1 MNKNNSYKK
10 VIVSLSGAALLTVGL
25 SQMPNNVLNNTPVQV
40 SAAKKS
46 KVIGAN
52 SAIYRLKG
60 KKMVKT
66 GTVLK
71 VGKKVSVSSKK
82 TVKGKVYYKIGK
94 NQYIKAVNVDG
105 KNRNTAKKT
114 VLYTRKGKVIKSS
127 KIAKGQKVTI
137 YGAAVTIKGKKY
149 YSTKLGYIKASAL
162 AKKEPA
168 IDNNNVEKPNE
179 NNTTPTDKPDSGNNT
194 ASTNNSNS
202 TSVPSTGGSSSTSP
216 SVPTVDPVQAAK
228 DKAVAKIKDAA
239 TVAKAQI
246 AGNKNLTE
254 DQQKAATDAI
264 TEAVDKANTA
274 VNAAKTA
281 DDVTKAEK
289 DATDAINKTVELQA
303 AKNKAIENI
312 NAKATEDKDKI
323 AGNKNLSKDQ
333 QKAATDAI
341 TEAVDKA
348 NAAVNAAKTAD
359 DVTKAETDAT
369 DAINNAVNK
378 ANDEA
383 AKNLQDAKD
392 AAVGKIKDAAKE
404 AEDKIA
410 GNKNLTEEQQKT
422 ATDAIKKAVTDA
434 IGQDE
439 KSGTVNAATTTDD
452 ATKAGTDATDTIN
465 NAVKDANALADKNLQ
480 DAKDTAVKDIKEA
493 QDDAVN
499 LVKSSPLTDD
509 EKQTAINQIED
520 IVKAALGE
528 QKDGKSGSINDAKT
542 LADVKKAVNEAKAN
556 CELVGNKLVSNDLA
570 KQEGDFVTKAVAK
583 LDDGDAKT
591 AAPDKITKAVKAAKD
606 AIASAKSQA
615 DLDKAEADFQNAL
628 NDAVPFAKQQEY
640 AIDTINN
647 AVKTAKDEI
656 NNDDWMSEDEKNAT
670 LSEIDTVV
678 KLALGEN
685 QDGTSGDVHDAT
697 TTSDIFTAV
706 NTVLAICRVKQ
717 TSDSLKKQQ
726 EAAIKEINQAAGDAI
741 QAVNDTPASA
751 ENKQAAIDRINAI
764 VKNALGEQ
772 KDGSTGDIHDAKSG
786 SEVIVIKNK
795 AINACKLE
803 EDKLTSSEL
812 VSQVSDFASKSATKM
827 DDGDAKTAAPDK
839 ITKAAKT
846 AKDAIA
852 SAKSQADLDKAEA
865 DFQNALND
873 AVPFAKQQE
882 YAVDTIKKAAE
893 DAKTVINNN
902 ANLSKDEK
910 DAALSKID
918 TVVKVAL
925 GEKQDG
931 TSGDV
936 HDAKT
941 TSDIFTAVN
950 MVLATCESG
959 KTDSSLKEQ
968 KDAAIKEINQ
978 AADDAIHTVTGSPA
992 STENKQAAVDRINAI
1007 VKDALGKQKD
1017 GSAGSI
1023 HDAISED
1030 EINSIK
1036 EQVAK
1041 ECELAGKKLASSE
1054 LVSQV
1059 SDFASKSVAKMD
1071 DGDAK
1076 TAAPDKIA
1084 KAVKDAKDAIANAK
1098 TQAELDKAEADFQSA
1113 LNDAVP
1119 FAKQQAYTV
1128 DSINNAVKTAKDK
1141 IKNDGLLTDSD
1152 KEEKLAQIDAVV
1164 KAALGDQKDG
1174 TSGDVHDA
1182 TTTNDLLLAQNSVI
1196 TVCNQI

>member
-216 SVPTVDPVQAAK
+216 SVPTVDPVQTAK
-228 DKAVAKIKDAA
+228 K
-239 TVAKAQI
+239 Q
-246 AGNKNLTE
+246 
-254 DQQKAATDAI
+254 
-264 TEAVDKANTA
+264 
-274 VNAAKTA
+274 
-281 DDVTKAEK
+281 
-289 DATDAINKTVELQA
+289 
-303 AKNKAIENI
+303 AIENI
-312 NAKATEDKDKI
+312 TAKAKEAQDKI
-323 AGNKNLSKDQ
+323 AGNKNLTDKQQSKAKEDID
-333 QKAATDAI
+333 KAVKDATDEK
-341 TEAVDKA
+341 TGT
-348 NAAVNAAKTAD
+348 VNAAKTTD
-359 DVTKAETDAT
+359 DVKKAETDAT

-383 AKNLQDAKD
+383 TKNLQDAKD
-392 AAVGKIKDAAKE
+392 AAVGKIKDAAKV
-404 AEDKIA
+404 AQAQIA

-439 KSGTVNAATTTDD
+439 KSGAVNAATTTDVV
-452 ATKAGTDATDTIN
+452 TKAGNDATDTIN

-480 DAKDTAVKDIKEA
+480 DAKDTAVKDIKEE

-591 AAPDKITKAVKAAKD
+591 AAPDKIAKAVKDAKD
-606 AIASAKSQA
+606 AIANAKTQA

-678 KLALGEN
+678 KLALGEKK
-685 QDGTSGDVHDAT
+685 DGTSGDVHDAT

-706 NTVLAICRVKQ
+706 NTVLATCRVKQ

-786 SEVIVIKNK
+786 SEVSVIKNK
-795 AINACKLE
+795 AIMACKLE

-968 KDAAIKEINQ
+968 KDAATKEINQ

-992 STENKQAAVDRINAI
+992 SKEDMQAAVDRINAI

-1023 HDAISED
+1023 HDAMSED
-1030 EINSIK
+1030 EINTIK
-1036 EQVAK
+1036 EQVTK
-1041 ECELAGKKLASSE
+1041 ECEFEGKKLSSSE

-1059 SDFASKSVAKMD
+1059 SDFASKSVANMD

-1076 TAAPDKIA
+1076 TAAPAKIA
-1084 KAVKDAKDAIANAK
+1084 KAVKDAKDAIANARS
-1098 TQAELDKAEADFQSA
+1098 QAELDKAEADFQSA

-1128 DSINNAVKTAKDK
+1128 DSINNAVKAAKDK
-1141 IKNDGLLTDSD
+1141 VKNDGLLTESD
-1152 KEEKLAQIDAVV
+1152 KKEKLAQIDAVV

>member
-1 MNKNNSYKK
+1 MNKNNLYKK
-10 VIVSLSGAALLTVGL
+10 LIVSLSGAALLAVGL
-25 SQMPNNVLNNTPVQV
+25 SQMPNNVLNNMPVEV
-40 SAAKKS
+40 SAAKKT

-216 SVPTVDPVQAAK
+216 SVPTVDYVKAAK
-228 DKAVAKIKDAA
+228 DQAV
-239 TVAKAQI
+239 
-246 AGNKNLTE
+246 E
-254 DQQKAATDAI
+254 D
-264 TEAVDKANTA
+264 
-274 VNAAKTA
+274 
-281 DDVTKAEK
+281 
-289 DATDAINKTVELQA
+289 
-303 AKNKAIENI
+303 
-312 NAKATEDKDKI
+312 
-323 AGNKNLSKDQ
+323 
-333 QKAATDAI
+333 
-341 TEAVDKA
+341 
-348 NAAVNAAKTAD
+348 
-359 DVTKAETDAT
+359 
-369 DAINNAVNK
+369 
-378 ANDEA
+378 
-383 AKNLQDAKD
+383 
-392 AAVGKIKDAAKE
+392 
-404 AEDKIA
+404 
-410 GNKNLTEEQQKT
+410 
-422 ATDAIKKAVTDA
+422 IKK
-434 IGQDE
+434 
-439 KSGTVNAATTTDD
+439 
-452 ATKAGTDATDTIN
+452 
-465 NAVKDANALADKNLQ
+465 
-480 DAKDTAVKDIKEA
+480 A

-509 EKQTAINQIED
+509 EKQTAVNQIED
-520 IVKAALGE
+520 IVKAALGK
-528 QKDGKSGSINDAKT
+528 QKDGKSGAINDAKT
-542 LADVKKAVNEAKAN
+542 VADVKKVVDETKAK
-556 CELVGNKLVSNDLA
+556 CELVGNQIVSNDLV
-570 KQEGDFVTKAVAK
+570 KQEGDFVKDAVA
-583 LDDGDAKT
+583 
-591 AAPDKITKAVKAAKD
+591 
-606 AIASAKSQA
+606 
-615 DLDKAEADFQNAL
+615 
-628 NDAVPFAKQQEY
+628 
-640 AIDTINN
+640 
-647 AVKTAKDEI
+647 
-656 NNDDWMSEDEKNAT
+656 
-670 LSEIDTVV
+670 
-678 KLALGEN
+678 
-685 QDGTSGDVHDAT
+685 
-697 TTSDIFTAV
+697 
-706 NTVLAICRVKQ
+706 
-717 TSDSLKKQQ
+717 
-726 EAAIKEINQAAGDAI
+726 
-741 QAVNDTPASA
+741 
-751 ENKQAAIDRINAI
+751 
-764 VKNALGEQ
+764 
-772 KDGSTGDIHDAKSG
+772 
-786 SEVIVIKNK
+786 
-795 AINACKLE
+795 
-803 EDKLTSSEL
+803 
-812 VSQVSDFASKSATKM
+812 KM

-839 ITKAAKT
+839 IAKAVKAAN
-846 AKDAIA
+846 DAIT
-852 SAKSQADLDKAEA
+852 SAKSQADLDKAET

-936 HDAKT
+936 HDATT

-1059 SDFASKSVAKMD
+1059 SDFASKSVANMD

-1098 TQAELDKAEADFQSA
+1098 SQADLDKAEADFQNA

-1128 DSINNAVKTAKDK
+1128 DSINNAVKAAKDK

-1182 TTTNDLLLAQNSVI
+1182 TTTNDLLLIQNSVI
-1196 TVCNQI
+1196 TACNQI

>member
-1 MNKNNSYKK
+1 MNKNNLYKK
-10 VIVSLSGAALLTVGL
+10 LIVSLSGAALLTVGL
-25 SQMPNNVLNNTPVQV
+25 GQMPNNVLNNMPVEV
-40 SAAKKS
+40 SAAKKT

-105 KNRNTAKKT
+105 KNRNAAKKT

-149 YSTKLGYIKASAL
+149 YSTKLGYIKASTL
-162 AKKEPA
+162 AKKKPA
-168 IDNNNVEKPNE
+168 VNNDVEKPNE
-179 NNTTPTDKPDSGNNT
+179 NNTTPTNKPDS
-194 ASTNNSNS
+194 ANNSNS

-216 SVPTVDPVQAAK
+216 SVPTVDYVKAAK
-228 DKAVAKIKDAA
+228 DQAV
-239 TVAKAQI
+239 
-246 AGNKNLTE
+246 E
-254 DQQKAATDAI
+254 D
-264 TEAVDKANTA
+264 
-274 VNAAKTA
+274 
-281 DDVTKAEK
+281 
-289 DATDAINKTVELQA
+289 
-303 AKNKAIENI
+303 
-312 NAKATEDKDKI
+312 
-323 AGNKNLSKDQ
+323 
-333 QKAATDAI
+333 
-341 TEAVDKA
+341 
-348 NAAVNAAKTAD
+348 
-359 DVTKAETDAT
+359 
-369 DAINNAVNK
+369 
-378 ANDEA
+378 
-383 AKNLQDAKD
+383 
-392 AAVGKIKDAAKE
+392 
-404 AEDKIA
+404 
-410 GNKNLTEEQQKT
+410 
-422 ATDAIKKAVTDA
+422 IKK
-434 IGQDE
+434 
-439 KSGTVNAATTTDD
+439 
-452 ATKAGTDATDTIN
+452 
-465 NAVKDANALADKNLQ
+465 
-480 DAKDTAVKDIKEA
+480 A

-499 LVKSSPLTDD
+499 LVKSSPLKDD
-509 EKQTAINQIED
+509 EKQTAVNQIED

-542 LADVKKAVNEAKAN
+542 VADVKKAKDEAIAN
-556 CELVGNKLVSNDLA
+556 VELAGNKIVSNDLV
-570 KQEGDFVTKAVAK
+570 KQEGKFVKEAVAK
-583 LDDGDAKT
+583 MDDGDAKT
-591 AAPDKITKAVKAAKD
+591 AAPDKITKAAKTAKD

-615 DLDKAEADFQNAL
+615 DLDKAETDFQNAL

-640 AIDTINN
+640 AKDAINS

-706 NTVLAICRVKQ
+706 NTVLATCRVKQ

-786 SEVIVIKNK
+786 SEVSVIKNN

-803 EDKLTSSEL
+803 EDKLTSNEL
-812 VSQVSDFASKSATKM
+812 VGQVSDFASKSVAKM
-827 DDGDAKTAAPDK
+827 DDGDAKTAAPAK

-852 SAKSQADLDKAEA
+852 SAKSQADLDKAET

-941 TSDIFTAVN
+941 TSDIYTTVN
-950 MVLATCESG
+950 MVLATC
-959 KTDSSLKEQ
+959 KARQTDSSLKEQ
-968 KDAAIKEINQ
+968 KDGAIKEINQ
-978 AADDAIHTVTGSPA
+978 AAEDAIEAVTDTPA
-992 STENKQAAVDRINAI
+992 STENKQAAVDRINAV
-1007 VKDALGKQKD
+1007 VKNALGEQKD
-1017 GSAGSI
+1017 GLTGDI
-1023 HDAISED
+1023 HDAMSED
-1030 EINSIK
+1030 EINTIK
-1036 EQVAK
+1036 EQVTK
-1041 ECELAGKKLASSE
+1041 ECEFEGKKLSSSE

-1076 TAAPDKIA
+1076 TAAPAKITKAA
-1084 KAVKDAKDAIANAK
+1084 KTAKDAIASAK
-1098 TQAELDKAEADFQSA
+1098 SQADLDKAETDFQNA

-1128 DSINNAVKTAKDK
+1128 DSINNAVKAAKDK
-1141 IKNDGLLTDSD
+1141 VKNDGLLTDSD